1 MRISSGLRA
10 HLVGA
15 TAIASILCV
24 QLASGQTPN
33 PERIKYDARNSRVL
47 SSGSRTT

>member
-15 TAIASILCV
+15 TAIASIHRV
-24 QLASGQTPN
+24 QLASGQTP
-33 PERIKYDARNSRVL
+33 PPPAAGDPQLTGATIRK
-47 SSGSRTT
+47 